1 TRTDAEATRR
11 RCAGLLRPPRHLQ
24 RTYRGD
30 QWTTGTPARLGPRVP
45 QPHQLHRTIAP
56 RGRRIP
62 TPPTP
67 WIRMS
72 RITRKRKLP
81 RSVDRTPKATP
92 TGAALQPT
100 PRRPAI
106 IAIYRRMGHGH
117 RTTPPNPGRY
127 SRKSHE
133 RPMAAD
139 PATRRPSPAS
149 TAPADSEV
157 SYPAGQTL

>member
-1 TRTDAEATRR
+1 RTDAEATRR

-72 RITRKRKLP
+72 PFTRHALAHWRWDDGVLDTDTAKLIKAMLARFDLVAYAAAPDRVAFLRAAAGFESITD
-81 RSVDRTPKATP
+81 RSC
-92 TGAALQPT
+92 
-100 PRRPAI
+100 
-106 IAIYRRMGHGH
+106 H
-117 RTTPPNPGRY
+117 
-127 SRKSHE
+127 
-133 RPMAAD
+133 
-139 PATRRPSPAS
+139 
-149 TAPADSEV
+149 
-157 SYPAGQTL
+157 AGCESVF

>member
-1 TRTDAEATRR
+1 DPADRGAVQRRAARSGGGDLGRLPADDHHLPGSRPITRQAADVPADRVPQPRRSRRPERAAQTRTDAEATRR

-72 RITRKRKLP
+72 
-81 RSVDRTPKATP
+81 PKSWTAP
-92 TGAALQPT
+92 GSA
-100 PRRPAI
+100 PAW
-106 IAIYRRMGHGH
+106 R
-117 RTTPPNPGRY
+117 
-127 SRKSHE
+127 
-133 RPMAAD
+133 
-139 PATRRPSPAS
+139 TRRVTSC
-149 TAPADSEV
+149 
-157 SYPAGQTL
+157 

>member
-1 TRTDAEATRR
+1 TRQAADVPADRVPQPRRSRRPERAAQTRTDAEATRR

-72 RITRKRKLP
+72 QKTPEHAALIAKL
-81 RSVDRTPKATP
+81 
-92 TGAALQPT
+92 TGA
-100 PRRPAI
+100 
-106 IAIYRRMGHGH
+106 
-117 RTTPPNPGRY
+117 
-127 SRKSHE
+127 SD
-133 RPMAAD
+133 D
-139 PATRRPSPAS
+139 P
-149 TAPADSEV
+149 D
-157 SYPAGQTL
+157 Q